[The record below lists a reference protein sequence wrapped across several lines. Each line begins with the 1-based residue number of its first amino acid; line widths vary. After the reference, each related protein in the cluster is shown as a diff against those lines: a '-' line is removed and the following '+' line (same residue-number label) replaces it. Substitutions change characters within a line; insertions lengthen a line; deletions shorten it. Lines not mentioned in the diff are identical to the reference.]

1 MFFPR
6 GPITYIKIITLTNN
20 WTNLQC
26 GKQLPGPNSVPSN
39 NKSCKYKKKT
49 VLTFSVA
56 FISTP
61 HSFIVSRVCELRLNS
76 SRIYQ

>member
-6 GPITYIKIITLTNN
+6 GPITYMKIIALTNN

-39 NKSCKYKKKT
+39 NKSCKYKKKNGT
-49 VLTFSVA
+49 DIFSGFYFYA
-56 FISTP
+56 T
-61 HSFIVSRVCELRLNS
+61 
-76 SRIYQ
+76 